1 MTDTVV
7 TITPTIMDGTVLRWY
22 PSLASAER
30 DPRFAIASASRNAVE
45 FYTDNVH
52 PRIRDAAQAAHREL
66 SANRNADV
74 RHYATHQHEAMFGPL
89 VPVRGTETS

>member
-1 MTDTVV
+1 MTDTIV

-22 PSLASAER
+22 PSLAAAEDDR
-30 DPRFAIASASRNAVE
+30 AIASASRNKVE
-45 FYTDNVH
+45 FYTDDVP